1 MRSRKKENVR
11 SVLSIHPIRKI
22 NYYTYMSNAGS
33 RAVRGLLAKED
44 VTFFHDLAIVAQK
57 AMQADAEKAM
67 IVFMGTKG

>member
-1 MRSRKKENVR
+1 MR

-33 RAVRGLLAKED
+33 RAVRELLAKED
-44 VTFFHDLAIVAQK
+44 VTFFHDLAFAAQK

>member
-1 MRSRKKENVR
+1 
-11 SVLSIHPIRKI
+11 
-22 NYYTYMSNAGS
+22 MSNAGS

-67 IVFMGTKG
+67 IVFMAPKR